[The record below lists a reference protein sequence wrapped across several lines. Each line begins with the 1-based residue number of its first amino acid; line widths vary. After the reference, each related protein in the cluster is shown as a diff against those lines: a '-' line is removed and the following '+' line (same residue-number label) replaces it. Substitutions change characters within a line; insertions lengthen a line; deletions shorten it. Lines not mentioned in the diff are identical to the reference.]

1 MSMSK
6 TIPAILAL
14 AFQKAL
20 AAHCDNERSA
30 AALDRL
36 MRVRGLQMRAAKHYR
51 VPLMRGAR

>member
-6 TIPAILAL
+6 TIPALLAL

-20 AAHCDNERSA
+20 IAHCDNERSP
-30 AALDRL
+30 AALNRL
-36 MRVRGLQMRAAKHYR
+36 VRVRQLQIRAAKHYR

>member
-6 TIPAILAL
+6 TIPALLAL

-20 AAHCDNERSA
+20 ITHCDNERSP
-30 AALDRL
+30 AALNRL
-36 MRVRGLQMRAAKHYR
+36 VRVRQLQLRAAKHYR